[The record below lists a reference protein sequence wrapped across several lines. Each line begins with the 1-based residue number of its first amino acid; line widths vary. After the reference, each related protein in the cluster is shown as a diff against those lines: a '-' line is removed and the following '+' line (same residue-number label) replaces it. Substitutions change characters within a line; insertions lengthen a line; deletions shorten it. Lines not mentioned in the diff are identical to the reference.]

1 MEIPE
6 MYTNIHSRHHR
17 YSIRNT
23 TYTNQMLIS
32 APSPLHADVLGMGP
46 IQTRPFSLSIILQRE
61 MQIMDFEQI
70 PTFQKIVK
78 SDFDQTCVLYYSGW
92 LLCIS
97 HSGMYLAIPLFSKR
111 SPQYCHYAQITMKN
125 AFF

>member
-1 MEIPE
+1 MFIADTIDIQPEILHTPTRCL
-6 MYTNIHSRHHR
+6 YRHLVH
-17 YSIRNT
+17 YM
-23 TYTNQMLIS
+23 QMFW
-32 APSPLHADVLGMGP
+32 GP